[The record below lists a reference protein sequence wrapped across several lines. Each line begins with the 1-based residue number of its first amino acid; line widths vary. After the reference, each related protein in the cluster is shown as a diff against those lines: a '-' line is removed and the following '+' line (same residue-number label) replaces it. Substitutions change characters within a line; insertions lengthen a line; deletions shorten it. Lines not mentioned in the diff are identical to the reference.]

1 MSPQWSEKMMNTIS
15 YKFFFV
21 FFLTA
26 LVLSACGGEVSET
39 SENTGIPV
47 VIDNFDIIAE
57 GRLVPHQLVQL
68 SFAAGGQVAEVL
80 VSEGDEVETN
90 QVLARLEGSEELQV
104 RLADAELELLSAQRS
119 LSDINENADLE
130 TAKAAQALVDTR
142 DALDDAEKDL
152 GNLDVGANPTNIES
166 ARATVTLAEDKLD
179 KAKKDYEPYEG
190 RAESDTER
198 ANMLLR
204 LTEAQAEYDSA
215 ARRLNALLGVGVAT
229 DFEWDEA
236 NADLALAQAEYASA
250 QRQFEA
256 VKEGP
261 DQDLVADADARL
273 EVAQAEKEAAE
284 IALVNLELRAPIGG
298 RVANLTFKVGEQV
311 AVGQVVLN
319 IADFSQWKV
328 ETDNL
333 TEIEVPNVF
342 VGQSV
347 TITPDALPELSLA
360 GTVESIS
367 DWFEVK
373 RGDVTYTAFISL
385 EESDTRLR
393 WGMTLVITFKSQ

>member
-1 MSPQWSEKMMNTIS
+1 MNTIS
-15 YKFFFV
+15 YKFFVV

-26 LVLSACGGEVSET
+26 LVLSACGGEVGET

>member
-1 MSPQWSEKMMNTIS
+1 MMNTIS
-15 YKFFFV
+15 YKFFVV

-26 LVLSACGGEVSET
+26 LVLSACGGEVGET